1 MTTAS
6 ALVPVLPMG
15 PIGGGVGSTR
25 DGCRRLCCDDG
36 AAIGMAADLVGAVD
50 AIALGAT
57 VGVF

>member
-1 MTTAS
+1 
-6 ALVPVLPMG
+6 MG
-15 PIGGGVGSTR
+15 PIGGGVGSAR

-36 AAIGMAADLVGAVD
+36 AGIGMAADLVGAVD